1 LKVAVISL
9 FPEMFDALSKY
20 GVSGRAFD
28 NGLIKLRFYNPRNY
42 ADDPHQCVDSRPY
55 GGGPGMVMMAEPL
68 SRALA
73 DAKGWMG
80 PTDHSVVY
88 MSPQGKV
95 LKQKHLKSFSSCEG
109 FILVA
114 GRYEGVDERFIKQ
127 EVDEEW
133 SIGDYVLS
141 GGELPAMVV
150 LDALIRNIPGALG
163 HAQSAEEGSF
173 SQGLLGHPQYTRP
186 DSVAGEMVPTV
197 LLSGNHE
204 QIRLWRLKC
213 SLKRT
218 RDRRPELLD
227 AMVLNLEQTKL
238 LDAMDED
245 FELKV

>member
-1 LKVAVISL
+1 MISL
-9 FPEMFDALSKY
+9 FPEMFDAISKY

-28 NGLIKLRFYNPRNY
+28 NGLIELRSYNPRNY
-42 ADDPHQCVDSRPY
+42 ADDPHQSVDSRPY

-73 DAKGWMG
+73 DAKGWMES
-80 PTDHSVVY
+80 TDHKVVY

-109 FILVA
+109 IILVA

-150 LDALIRNIPGALG
+150 VDALIRNIPGALG

-173 SQGLLGHPQYTRP
+173 SQGFLGHPQYTRP
-186 DSVAGEMVPTV
+186 DSVAGGC
-197 LLSGNHE
+197 L
-204 QIRLWRLKC
+204 RLVDMFLFVNITEK
-213 SLKRT
+213 
-218 RDRRPELLD
+218 
-227 AMVLNLEQTKL
+227 
-238 LDAMDED
+238 
-245 FELKV
+245 